1 MPGLEAP
8 QWAAVFVPDA
18 SLAESFLRG
27 TVVYFALLVL
37 FRVVLKRQTGGLGTA
52 DVLLIV
58 LVSECVS
65 PALSAEAK
73 SVPNGLA
80 AVGALLFWTY
90 ALDRLER
97 HWPWLQRRL
106 EASQVKLIAD
116 GKLLRENMAK
126 EGVTEEELLSQVRQ
140 QGIDDPKKVKAAFIE
155 SDGSVSVIPAEQ
167 GGGERAPVTRAAPA
181 QRNGKKSGRRTRAK
195 QKKSKR
201 TEPNSGQ

>member
-1 MPGLEAP
+1 MPGLETP
-8 QWAAVFVPDA
+8 QWAQVFVPDA

-27 TVVYFALLVL
+27 TVVYFAVLIL
-37 FRVVLKRQTGGLGTA
+37 FRVVLKRQTGGLGMT

-65 PALSAEAK
+65 PALSAESK
-73 SVPNGLA
+73 SVPNALV

-106 EASQVKLIAD
+106 EPLPVKLIAN
-116 GKLLRENMAK
+116 GALLHENMAR

-140 QGIDDPKKVKAAFIE
+140 NGIDDPKKVKAAFIE
-155 SDGSVSVIPAEQ
+155 SDGSVSVIPAES
-167 GGGERAPVTRAAPA
+167 PAPA
-181 QRNGKKSGRRTRAK
+181 SPSAHRNGKKSGRRSHAK
-195 QKKSKR
+195 QKKDKR
-201 TEPNSGQ
+201 KSDSGQ

>member
-1 MPGLEAP
+1 MSGLEAP
-8 QWAAVFVPDA
+8 QWAQVFVPDA
-18 SLAESFLRG
+18 SLAESFIRG

-37 FRVVLKRQTGGLGTA
+37 FRVVLKRQTGGLGTP

-90 ALDRLER
+90 VLDRLER

-106 EASQVKLIAD
+106 EPPPVKLIAD
-116 GKLLRENMAK
+116 GTLLHENMAR
-126 EGVTEEELLSQVRQ
+126 EGVTEEELLAQVRQ
-140 QGIDDPKKVKAAFIE
+140 QGIGDPKGVKAAFIE
-155 SDGSVSVIPAEQ
+155 SDGSVSVIPA
-167 GGGERAPVTRAAPA
+167 GSPAPDPPGTEAAH
-181 QRNGKKSGRRTRAK
+181 QNGKKASRRGHAK
-195 QKKSKR
+195 QKKTKR
-201 TEPNSGQ
+201 KSDSGQ